1 MYISSLLNTSTPEE
15 IRSQFLKAIHSFS
28 DVKDKDNMWISWI
41 NIEMVLGDLMGTVK
55 KAIENN
61 VGSNVY
67 FRVMEILV
75 EKEEWDVA
83 I

>member
-1 MYISSLLNTSTPEE
+1 
-15 IRSQFLKAIHSFS
+15 
-28 DVKDKDNMWISWI
+28 
-41 NIEMVLGDLMGTVK
+41 MVLGDLMGTVK